1 MKIRKATREDED
13 AIWTLFYETV
23 HSVNSRDYSSE
34 QIEAWAPENPSWSW
48 RDALRKN
55 ISYVVEEKGKLLG
68 FADRTV
74 QGFLEGLY
82 VHKNYQGKGI
92 ATLLLEK
99 MEEEAKLLG
108 LKEIATEG
116 SITARPFFEAKGFT
130 CVQKQKKN
138 LRGVSFI
145 NYIMK
150 KTL

>member
-1 MKIRKATREDED
+1 M
-13 AIWTLFYETV
+13 
-23 HSVNSRDYSSE
+23 HSVNSRDYNPE

-55 ISYVVEEKGKLLG
+55 ISYVVEENGKLLG
-68 FADRTV
+68 VADMTE

-82 VHKNYQGKGI
+82 VHKDFQGKVV

-99 MEEEAKLLG
+99 MEEEAKLHG
-108 LKEIATEG
+108 LNEITTEG

-150 KTL
+150 KSLR